1 MKISYEVIYIIEH
14 SATMNSDLTPR
25 NRKTKR
31 IVDDPVFK
39 LREAYSTRT
48 SRQAQRVSTKGVA
61 NERFN
66 CIATLSLDSQTEIN
80 IFY

>member
-1 MKISYEVIYIIEH
+1 
-14 SATMNSDLTPR
+14 MNSDLTPC

-66 CIATLSLDSQTEIN
+66 CITTLSLDSQTKSK
-80 IFY
+80 FYSDP